1 MDLPG
6 EELMNQ
12 RHCPVKDGFSILC
25 AVDEDCTC
33 ANSSHLR
40 ELVNVTVD
48 GLACYAC
55 EPRRPPACT
64 ECECGNSRTHVK
76 HAATTVDGS
85 PCFYCEPIGG
95 GFGQPIILPLSGVL
109 LLVIWHFGRT
119 KGAEKAKPVR
129 GSLRLSRRQG
139 DRSRAIRVQQEP
151 LKFYEEVLLTI
162 GDAFDFLVD
171 AACELLGMA
180 WQLLKKVDLLRQVP
194 QHLTSEWYRKKLD
207 LEEKENEQRG
217 KKEAKA
223 SKLPKDLKECRRS
236 EVREVAGQYLKTN
249 VQQAVVKVPSNSNA
263 GSGPKIKPSEVKEV
277 VKVPSN
283 SGRGPK
289 TKLSQEGKV
298 AQVANAKSV
307 MIRAITDSSSRR
319 AFAER
324 LGVGR
329 LKHIDIK
336 YLWMQLE
343 VKKETMVMD
352 GIPTLLNVADLGTKR
367 LTRQRREF
375 LMHLIGIMEM
385 NAEGKDEV
393 FSKVGEDTFHQELE
407 KKMLAKQMKEV
418 KKQMIQ
424 TVVEE
429 KSSWGIKIPTAL
441 VRAVT
446 LLLLQQKVGGER
458 IEEAADNKMPEEPY
472 SWWFIIKLLTIYT
485 IFVFL
490 YGVYCGYRYRV
501 KWSVYLRTLLR
512 FLRQEETMEFQRQ
525 QDEFAEIGM
534 IMRARLAANR
544 GEWNLVRRGRNLP
557 APLQRPEG
565 EVPENERP
573 EEEATTTPEQDRRGD
588 PSPVAEEA
596 DESEPDEEMSDG
608 VTP

>member
-1 MDLPG
+1 VHVP
-6 EELMNQ
+6 EEDAAPRNLLFPVQWMNQ

-64 ECECGNSRTHVK
+64 EAHDQGTPEECECGNSRTHVK

-109 LLVIWHFGRT
+109 LLVIWHFGR
-119 KGAEKAKPVR
+119 KPVR

-298 AQVANAKSV
+298 AQVTTGHIGLGGPKTKALQEVKVTRRNSCQAKVAEVKVSQVDKFEHKAETSIEGEKQPDLPKTPELQPSLLYKATLAVMKANALAAQVQSSTAEELEGSTDGSAPIDAVDDETVQTESEDYDLRRPAEAQAILSTAEKRAAALRLLDAQAMPMIEVRTFIAEPEELDQAPV
-307 MIRAITDSSSRR
+307 MRRTVSDSDVV
-319 AFAER
+319 F
-324 LGVGR
+324 
-329 LKHIDIK
+329 
-336 YLWMQLE
+336 Y
-343 VKKETMVMD
+343 
-352 GIPTLLNVADLGTKR
+352 ADL
-367 LTRQRREF
+367 
-375 LMHLIGIMEM
+375 
-385 NAEGKDEV
+385 
-393 FSKVGEDTFHQELE
+393 E
-407 KKMLAKQMKEV
+407 K
-418 KKQMIQ
+418 
-424 TVVEE
+424 
-429 KSSWGIKIPTAL
+429 
-441 VRAVT
+441 
-446 LLLLQQKVGGER
+446 
-458 IEEAADNKMPEEPY
+458 
-472 SWWFIIKLLTIYT
+472 
-485 IFVFL
+485 
-490 YGVYCGYRYRV
+490 
-501 KWSVYLRTLLR
+501 
-512 FLRQEETMEFQRQ
+512 
-525 QDEFAEIGM
+525 
-534 IMRARLAANR
+534 
-544 GEWNLVRRGRNLP
+544 
-557 APLQRPEG
+557 
-565 EVPENERP
+565 
-573 EEEATTTPEQDRRGD
+573 
-588 PSPVAEEA
+588 
-596 DESEPDEEMSDG
+596 
-608 VTP
+608 